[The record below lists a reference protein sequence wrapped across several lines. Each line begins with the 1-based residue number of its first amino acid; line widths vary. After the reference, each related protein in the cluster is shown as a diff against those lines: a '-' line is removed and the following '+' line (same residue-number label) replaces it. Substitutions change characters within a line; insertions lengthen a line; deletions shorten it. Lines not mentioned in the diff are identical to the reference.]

1 MQSDQANVERQD
13 DCFPFVVSVGKYFLL
28 LATHQTIGQPD
39 GPGSISV
46 IFNQPT
52 ASEWIIHKILVC

>member
-28 LATHQTIGQPD
+28 LANRSLRGVVER
-39 GPGSISV
+39 SLK
-46 IFNQPT
+46 PT
-52 ASEWIIHKILVC
+52 RLRLFVVG